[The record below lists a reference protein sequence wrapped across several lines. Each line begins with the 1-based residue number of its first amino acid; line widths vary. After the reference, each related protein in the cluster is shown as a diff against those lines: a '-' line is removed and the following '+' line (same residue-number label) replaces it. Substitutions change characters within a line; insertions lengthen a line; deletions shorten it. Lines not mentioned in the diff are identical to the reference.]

1 MGGPIDLA
9 PGESD
14 STTFTATYVI
24 TQDDI
29 NIGYVENQAFVDSQ
43 DPNDDTISD
52 TSDDP
57 NDPTDDDPDGDG
69 NPDDITIVD
78 LPFISQISLIKSAQL
93 IDLDGDGDFEDG
105 DIIQYTFFVT
115 NTGNV
120 PVFNITVDDP
130 LVDVIGGPIDL
141 EPGEFDGTTFS
152 ATYVLTEEDIEAGI
166 VINQAIATG
175 QSLDGEDIT
184 DISDTGTDAQGNVI
198 PNPESIETPD
208 DADPNN
214 VNGDPT
220 DDPTVV
226 IFMGVLSQSD
236 IIVFNGI
243 SPDGDGVNDFFFIER
258 IDSFPDNTVTI
269 FNRWGVEVYSRE
281 GYDNDPVAGFTG
293 MSNGRVTVA
302 QDRLLPTG
310 TYYYVIQYQA
320 ENELRQ
326 LAGYLYLNR

>member
-1 MGGPIDLA
+1 
-9 PGESD
+9 
-14 STTFTATYVI
+14 VI
-24 TQDDI
+24 AQDDI
-29 NIGYVENQAFVDSQ
+29 NIGFVENQAFVDGE
-43 DPNDDTISD
+43 DPDGDIVSD

-78 LPFISQISLIKSAQL
+78 LPFVAEISLIKSAQV
-93 IDLDGDGDFEDG
+93 IDVDGDGDIEDG
-105 DIIQYTFFVT
+105 EVIQYTFLVT

-120 PVFNITVDDP
+120 PLFNIMIEDV

-141 EPGEFDGTTFS
+141 EPGESDGTTFS
-152 ATYVLTEEDIEAGI
+152 ATYIITEEDIENSI
-166 VINQAIATG
+166 VINQATATG
-175 QSLDGEDIT
+175 QSLDGEDVT
-184 DISDTGTDAQGNVI
+184 DISDTGTDAEGNVI

-208 DADPNN
+208 DANADN

-220 DDPTVV
+220 DDPTVT
-226 IFMGVLSQSD
+226 IIRGVLSESP
-236 IIVFNGI
+236 IIVYNGI

-281 GYDNDPVAGFTG
+281 GYDNDPVTSFNGF
-293 MSNGRVTVA
+293 SNGRVTVSEG
-302 QDRLLPTG
+302 RGLPTG
-310 TYYYVIQYQA
+310 TYYYVIQYQT
-320 ENELRQ
+320 ETDGLRQ